1 MVKVNLDWFSVTKIH
16 REESLE
22 RRLKKQFGAN
32 VSSLV
37 AVVGAVLSQADTPL
51 GMKGLFPQLLGVR
64 LADSLQL
71 SAFQVLPQLKTAFLL
86 KAMPPLWGSPHLI
99 TD

>member
-1 MVKVNLDWFSVTKIH
+1 MCLCLLGMVD
-16 REESLE
+16 
-22 RRLKKQFGAN
+22 
-32 VSSLV
+32 
-37 AVVGAVLSQADTPL
+37 AVLGHSDTPL
-51 GMKGLFPQLLGVR
+51 GTEGLLPQLLGVR

-86 KAMPPLWGSPHLI
+86 KATLPFRVSPHLI